1 MEGVPSGRISLEK
14 PVVIACPL
22 PDGGSLALDGL
33 FRAGASP
40 DAPGV
45 LIAAPHPLYGGS
57 MESPVVTQV
66 GLAAASVGLASLRFD
81 WRGVGASS
89 GTASGEAA
97 DLDADYAAALHHLA
111 ETVPGPLCAAG
122 YSMGAAAAA
131 RVAHGEPRVTAL
143 LLVAP
148 PPSMLDDAKLA
159 AFRGRVLVVTGDRDR
174 IAPAAEL
181 RARVE
186 ALPAARFACLPE
198 VDHFFGTGLSELGR
212 VVETWL
218 AEMEPEPL

>member
-1 MEGVPSGRISLEK
+1 MEGTRRRIAEER
-14 PVVIACPL
+14 PVVIASPRPGAEDL
-22 PDGGSLALDGL
+22 VLDGL
-33 FRAGASP
+33 FRAGAVP
-40 DAPGV
+40 EAAGI

-57 MESPVVTQV
+57 MESPVVTQL
-66 GLAAASVGLASLRFD
+66 GFAAASAGLASLRFD

-89 GTASGEAA
+89 GAASGEAA
-97 DLDADYAAALHHLA
+97 DLDADYAAALLHLA

-131 RVAHGEPRVTAL
+131 RVAQSEPRVSAL

-159 AFRGRVLVVTGDRDR
+159 AFRGRALFIAGDRDR
-174 IAPAAEL
+174 IAPAAAL
-181 RARVE
+181 RARAE
-186 ALPAARFACLPE
+186 ALPAARFESLPE

-212 VVETWL
+212 VVEAWL
-218 AEMEPEPL
+218 SELVPEPL